1 MPLHRP
7 PVQNGV
13 PPTLLHTFVQLPQWF
28 TSLLMFVS
36 QPLPGLL
43 SQLPQPGLHVMLQ
56 VLSEQ
61 VAVPLLEPQTV
72 VQVPQ

>member
-1 MPLHRP
+1 MSLHRP

-28 TSLLMFVS
+28 TSLLVFVS
-36 QPLPGLL
+36 QPLPILL
-43 SQLPQPGLHVMLQ
+43 SQLPQPELQMMLQ

-61 VAVPLLEPQTV
+61 LAVPLVEPQTV
-72 VQVPQ
+72 VHVPQ